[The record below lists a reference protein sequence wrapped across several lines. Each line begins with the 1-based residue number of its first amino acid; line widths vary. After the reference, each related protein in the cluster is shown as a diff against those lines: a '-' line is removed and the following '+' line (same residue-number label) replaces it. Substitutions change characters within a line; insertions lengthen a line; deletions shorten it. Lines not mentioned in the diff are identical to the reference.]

1 MSIEANVAL
10 ARQWVDAVNR
20 RDVAALGAILAD
32 DYEYSGMGHTPKEL
46 RVRWNKKTMLDI
58 MGRVA
63 VVNMKRPVIMTV
75 TSAMGEGD
83 WVTLEMVGDSET
95 KDGRIYANAYCFL
108 YEINGDK
115 IKAVHDY
122 CCTETAVRQRGQPGK
137 ALDNVAS

>member
-1 MSIEANVAL
+1 MSIEANAGL

-20 RDVAALGAILAD
+20 RDIAALGAILAE
-32 DYEYSGMGHTPKEL
+32 DYEYRGMGHTPQQL
-46 RVRWNKKTMLDI
+46 RVRWSKQTMLDI

-75 TSAMGEGD
+75 TSEMGEGD

-108 YEINGDK
+108 YEIANGK

-122 CCTETAVRQRGQPGK
+122 CCTETAVRQRGEPGK
-137 ALDNVAS
+137 VLEQVAS